1 MTYADMLRPT
11 ARTSRLLF
19 DLAVVLGGSLVV
31 AASAQIRVPLGFSP
45 VPITG
50 QTLAVLLVGAL
61 LGSRRGAA
69 SMLTY
74 LFEGTLGLPVFAGGA
89 SGSPHLL
96 GPTGGYLVGFVAAG
110 YLTGWLAERDWD
122 RRPGTAIM
130 GMLLGNGV
138 IYLFGLP
145 WLARFVGPSQAV
157 SLGLAPFIPG
167 DLLKIILAAILLP
180 SGWVLLGRASRQV
193 GGPRPK

>member
-96 GPTGGYLVGFVAAG
+96 GPTGGYLVGFVADTSLAG
-110 YLTGWLAERDWD
+110 LPNETGTGGRELPSWECFSATASSICSAYPGWLASSARARLSVSVW
-122 RRPGTAIM
+122 RLSSPGTC
-130 GMLLGNGV
+130 
-138 IYLFGLP
+138 
-145 WLARFVGPSQAV
+145 
-157 SLGLAPFIPG
+157 
-167 DLLKIILAAILLP
+167 
-180 SGWVLLGRASRQV
+180 
-193 GGPRPK
+193 